1 MASTFSLSMTKWSL
15 DLATKLIKADV
26 RLHNVETIQ
35 DDMAII
41 FTVNHFTRLETLLL
55 PYIIH
60 KHTGKEVW
68 SLAAAELFK
77 GKIGTFLQNTG
88 VISNRDPDRDK
99 TMVSSLLSG
108 KNPWMIFP
116 EGAMIKDKKVVD
128 HAGELSI
135 YNDGGRRA
143 PHSGAAVLALRAEY
157 YRHKL
162 ECIYNRDGGTGLA
175 PMLERFQLE
184 DVKEVLK
191 KRTVIIPVNITYFP
205 MRARDNFMLR
215 MASRF
220 AQDLSKRALEELS
233 VEGTVLSDDTDIDIR
248 LGEPIDVHEYLN
260 APEFAEVMACGLNDM
275 DAFEEDPKSLFQD
288 AARKLMDHYMRSIY
302 KNTTI
307 NYDHIF
313 ATLIRHQP
321 PKGFTERMYRNRIF
335 LCAHEIKKLGYHNLH
350 SLLERTYKDVV
361 FEDPSP
367 KFQSF
372 IALSLKEKFLL
383 WDGDKYTRNLEHDPG
398 HTPFHHT
405 RFHEMTNVIANEIEP
420 LERLTR
426 LIRQTARMPR
436 FLMSKRIRDIFLAE
450 DQELFESDYTQHF
463 DVAYSKGADVGR
475 PFLLKPMRVKGGVVL
490 AHGYMA
496 APLEIRALAEYLCS
510 KGYAVYGVRL
520 RGHGTAPADLA
531 KRTWEEWYESFNR
544 GYAIIKSL
552 TDNIIL
558 GGFSTGGCMA
568 LMAAA
573 RKGIK
578 IQACFSICAPLQV
591 RNYSVRLVPGIVA
604 MNSVLKRMGR
614 SPQNW
619 EYVENVP
626 ENVHINYTQNPLT
639 GVAELVKVMN
649 KTEELLSQV
658 QVPTLV
664 LQGSD
669 DTVVNASSA
678 QQIFDGIGSTYK
690 EMTLLGR
697 HRHGIVNGAGRE
709 EVFHKVYDF
718 LKRAPQ
724 HETVQQETAE
734 DAETAVVA
742 AQEQRAG

>member
-1 MASTFSLSMTKWSL
+1 MTKWSL

-26 RLHNVETIQ
+26 RLHNEENIK

-41 FTVNHFTRLETLLL
+41 LTVNHFTRLETLLL

-77 GKIGTFLQNTG
+77 GKIGTYLQNTG

-99 TMVSSLLSG
+99 TIVNSLLRG
-108 KNPWMIFP
+108 ENPWMIFP

-135 YNDGGRRA
+135 YNDGKRRA
-143 PHSGAAVLALRAEY
+143 PHTGAAVVALRAEY

-162 ECIYNRDGGTGLA
+162 QCIYDRDGA
-175 PMLERFQLE
+175 QNLEQLQELFGLE
-184 DVKEVLK
+184 DRESIEAVLK

-260 APEFAEVMACGLNDM
+260 APEYSEVMACGLNDM
-275 DAFEEDPKSLFQD
+275 TAFEDDPRSLFQD
-288 AARKLMDHYMRSIY
+288 AARKLMNHYMRDIY
-302 KNTTI
+302 QNTTI
-307 NYDHIF
+307 NYDHLF
-313 ATLIRHQP
+313 ATIIRHQP

-372 IALSLKEKFLL
+372 IALSLKEKFLH
-383 WDGDKYTRNLEHDPG
+383 WDGDKYTRNVDMEAG

-420 LERLTR
+420 LERLTQ
-426 LIRQTARMPR
+426 LIKQTARMPR
-436 FLMSKRIRDIFLAE
+436 FLMSKRIRDIFLEE
-450 DQELFESDYTQHF
+450 DQQLFEDDYTQHF
-463 DVAYSKGADVGR
+463 DVTLSKGADVGR
-475 PFLLKPMRVKGGVVL
+475 PFLLKPMRIKGGVVL

-496 APLEIRALAEYLCS
+496 APLEVRALAEYLCK

-531 KRTWEEWYESFNR
+531 QRGWEEWYESFNR

-552 TDNIIL
+552 TDNIVL
-558 GGFSTGGCMA
+558 GGFSTGGCLA

-573 RKGIK
+573 NKGIK
-578 IQACFSICAPLQV
+578 VQACFSICAPLQV
-591 RNYSVRLVPGIVA
+591 RNYSIRLVPGIVA

-619 EYVENVP
+619 EYIENVP

-649 KTEELLSQV
+649 KTEELLSEV
-658 QVPTLV
+658 RVPTLI
-664 LQGSD
+664 LQGSG
-669 DTVVNASSA
+669 DTVVDASSG
-678 QQIFDGIGSTYK
+678 QQIFDGIQSEHK
-690 EMTLLGR
+690 ELTMLNR
-697 HRHGIVNGAGRE
+697 QRHGIINGTGRE
-709 EVFHKVYDF
+709 EVFHKVSDF
-718 LKRAPQ
+718 LQRAPR
-724 HETVQQETAE
+724 HETVQQESE
-734 DAETAVVA
+734 EIDESEAVA
-742 AQEQRAG
+742 S